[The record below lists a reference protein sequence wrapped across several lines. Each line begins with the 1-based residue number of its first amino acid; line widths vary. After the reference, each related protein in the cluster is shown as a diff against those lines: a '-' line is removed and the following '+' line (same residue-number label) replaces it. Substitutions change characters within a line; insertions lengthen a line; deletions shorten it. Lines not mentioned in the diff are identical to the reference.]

1 MALIKQIRQRTG
13 LAIGVIAGGLILF
26 LLGGDLLSPN
36 SSLLNTNQNIIGEIA
51 GEEITLEELNQEVIK
66 LNDLVARQQ
75 HQIMLMVSRLQAI
88 EPSNMASQA
97 DETPPPH
104 Y

>member
-1 MALIKQIRQRTG
+1 MEQL
-13 LAIGVIAGGLILF
+13 LAKID
-26 LLGGDLLSPN
+26 DLETKMSF
-36 SSLLNTNQNIIGEIA
+36 Q
-51 GEEITLEELNQEVIK
+51 EITLEELNQEVIK